1 MRAVVLGGTGFLGAH
16 IVPALQAAGHHVT
29 VVSRRPYL
37 VPPGVADAVGL
48 TEPVRECLGAVFAD
62 LRPDLVVNAVGEIWA
77 PSAGAHASANVD
89 FPTQLL
95 AALAGRRVR
104 LVHLGS
110 SLEYAP
116 VDPPAALR
124 EDSPVA
130 ASSTY
135 ARTKL
140 TSTRRVLHSADDLG
154 LDVVVLRVFNAIGA
168 GVSPASLL
176 GRVSAELL
184 RAHRAGDV
192 ARLQVLKTPAYR
204 DYVDV
209 GDVGKAVVAAAA
221 ADLAGGHLVNIGSG
235 VATSAEDL
243 VRGLAEHTGIAHRV
257 VRAPAATR
265 AEGTWQRA
273 DIGRAAGLLGWAP
286 TVALPD
292 TLAAVWAAT
301 AQPLSAH
308 SSSAQPFSSA
318 PARKAEADE

>member
-16 IVPALQAAGHHVT
+16 AVRALQAAGHHVT
-29 VVSRRPYL
+29 VVTRRPYL

-48 TEPVRECLGAVFAD
+48 GEPVRECLAGIFAE
-62 LRPDLVVNAVGEIWA
+62 LRPDVVVNAVGEIWA
-77 PSAGAHASANVD
+77 PSAGAQASANVD
-89 FPTQLL
+89 FPTRLL
-95 AALAGRRVR
+95 VALAGRGAR

-116 VDPPAALR
+116 VDPPAALH

-140 TSTRRVLHSADDLG
+140 TSTRRVLQSADDLG

-209 GDVGKAVVAAAA
+209 GDVAGAVVAAAE

-257 VRAPAATR
+257 DKAPATTR
-265 AEGTWQRA
+265 ADGAWQRA
-273 DIGRAAGLLGWAP
+273 DTRRAADLLCWAP
-286 TVALPD
+286 TTPLPS
-292 TLAAVWAAT
+292 TLAAVWAAV
-301 AQPLSAH
+301 AHPLGAGPASARP
-308 SSSAQPFSSA
+308 STRTEGGS
-318 PARKAEADE
+318 R